1 VVTDVLQ
8 RQKFTQTQTQKK
20 RLERFRNMGDVFVVK
35 QPKLIADKH
44 VLLVDDILTTG
55 ATLEM
60 CGIAL
65 IEVPGTRISIATI
78 AIAML

>member
-1 VVTDVLQ
+1 
-8 RQKFTQTQTQKK
+8 
-20 RLERFRNMGDVFVVK
+20 MGDVFVVK